1 MLSTVAFVVGAA
13 ALAAAVSFTVTFTIT
28 TIIERVYRART
39 EH

>member
-28 TIIERVYRART
+28 TIIEQVYHART